1 MFLHT
6 IDIVL
11 YMRFRDFTG
20 CSAETAKLVNFFTPI
35 LNHNQV
41 YIYTHTKTMQIL
53 LITSK
58 KIIKNCNKVLKFKCL
73 SYTKSI
79 IDDVNDLKSNPKL

>member
-41 YIYTHTKTMQIL
+41 YIYKLAHTKTMQIL

-58 KIIKNCNKVLKFKCL
+58 KIIK
-73 SYTKSI
+73 
-79 IDDVNDLKSNPKL
+79 KLQ